1 MRPNTVKQKWRENK
15 AAIGGWLSIPSSYS
29 AEIMAHQGFDWL
41 CVDTQYGVIDYSSA
55 VPMLQAISTTETM
68 PFVRVPWNE
77 PSVIMKYLDAGAY
90 GIIIPMVSNREDA
103 ERAVQACRYP
113 PRGMR
118 SYGPNR
124 ITLYAGAGQTSE
136 ADDEVACIVMIET
149 AEALEKLDEIL
160 AVPGVDAAYIGPSDL
175 SLAIGLPPRADN
187 PDQKHRDTVR
197 RIQDAC
203 LKHGVVPG
211 IHCNSAAFVAEKIQ
225 EGFKMVML
233 TSDSILINR
242 GAASELAAVTQAAR

>member
-1 MRPNTVKQKWRENK
+1 VRVNTVKQKWREKK

-41 CVDTQYGVIDYSSA
+41 CVDTQHGVIEYSNA

-77 PSVIMKYLDAGAY
+77 PSIIMKYLDAGAY

-113 PRGMR
+113 PKGMR

-124 ITLYAGAGQTSE
+124 VTLYAGAGAVGE
-136 ADDEVACIVMIET
+136 ADDQVACVVMIET

-160 AVPGVDAAYIGPSDL
+160 SVPGVDAAYIGPSDL

-187 PDQKHRDTVR
+187 TDPTHLATVS
-197 RIQDAC
+197 RIREAC
-203 LKHGVVPG
+203 VRHGVVPG
-211 IHCNSAAFVAEKIQ
+211 IHCNSAAFVSDKIR

-242 GAASELAAVTQAAR
+242 GATAELGAVKSASD